1 MLRSKFYVCPIC
13 GNVIHSTGEGC
24 FSCCGINL
32 PMAEAEEPDEKHM
45 IKAERMENDW
55 YISVD
60 HPMTKE
66 HYISFI
72 AYITSSKTQLVKL
85 YPEQNAE
92 TRLTSC
98 GHGII
103 YAYCSTHGLFSIRV

>member
-1 MLRSKFYVCPIC
+1 
-13 GNVIHSTGEGC
+13 
-24 FSCCGINL
+24 
-32 PMAEAEEPDEKHM
+32 MAEAEEPDEKHM

-60 HPMTKE
+60 HPMTQE

-103 YAYCSTHGLFSIRV
+103 YSYCSTHGLFSIRV